1 MPKWNMPSY
10 PVTTATRRYDAI
22 VENGALS
29 RLAECIPARA
39 GKIFVVT
46 TPDVWQLHREAFEA
60 GLGKHSFQTLFFP
73 GGESN
78 KRLASIEVLAEEML
92 DKGGDRASV
101 VIGFGGGIVTDLAGF
116 LAAIFMRGIPFISIP
131 TTLLAQVD
139 AGVGGKTGANLTSGK
154 NLIGAFHQPLAVLSD
169 TSVLATLPE
178 RELRAGLF
186 EVLKCGVIR
195 SEPLFRTM
203 TTGARRVLDRD
214 PSTMETLIAESV
226 RIKCEVVSADEKEM
240 GVRKILNFGHTIGH
254 AIEAE
259 TLYGRFLHGEAVG
272 LGMKAAA
279 WLSHSA
285 GKLDESV
292 AREIVDA
299 VELYGPIPSAA
310 DLDPKRLLARL
321 AKDKK
326 TIRGSVHFVLATRIG
341 ATEVV
346 SDLDDTLILDAI
358 KKAIE

>member
-1 MPKWNMPSY
+1 MPSF
-10 PVTTATRRYDAI
+10 PVTTSANRYDAI
-22 VENGALS
+22 VEKGALS
-29 RLAECIPARA
+29 RLAEFIPAGA
-39 GKIFVVT
+39 GRIFVVT
-46 TPDVWQLHREAFEA
+46 TPDVWQLHGGKFKA
-60 GLGKHSFQTLFFP
+60 GLREHAVQTLFFP
-73 GGESN
+73 GGEGN
-78 KRLASIEVLAEEML
+78 KRLASVEVLAEEML

-116 LAAIFMRGIPFISIP
+116 LAAIFMRGVPFISVP

-169 TSVLATLPE
+169 TSLLATLPE

-186 EVLKCGVIR
+186 EVLKCGIIA

-203 TTGARRVLDRD
+203 AGSARRVLDRD
-214 PSTMETLIAESV
+214 PSTLETLIAESV
-226 RIKCEVVSADEKEM
+226 RIKCEVVSVDEKEQ
-240 GVRKILNFGHTIGH
+240 GVRKILNFGHTVGH

-259 TLYGRFLHGEAVG
+259 TLYTRFLHGEAVG

-279 WLSHSA
+279 WLSQLA
-285 GKLDESV
+285 GKLDESI
-292 AREIVDA
+292 AREIIDA

-310 DLDPKRLLARL
+310 ELDPERLLARL

-341 ATEVV
+341 AAEVV
-346 SDLDDTLILDAI
+346 SGLENTMILDAI
-358 KKAIE
+358 RRAIA

>member
-1 MPKWNMPSY
+1 MPSF
-10 PVTTATRRYDAI
+10 PVTTAASRYDAI

-29 RLAECIPARA
+29 RLAEFIPARA
-39 GKIFVVT
+39 GRIFVVT
-46 TPDVWQLHREAFEA
+46 TPDVWQLHGRAFTA
-60 GLGKHSFQTLFFP
+60 GMGKHSFQTLFFP
-73 GGESN
+73 GGEAN
-78 KRLASIEVLAEEML
+78 KRLASVEVLAEEML
-92 DKGGDRASV
+92 EKGGDRASV

-116 LAAIFMRGIPFISIP
+116 LAAIFMRGVPFISVP

-186 EVLKCGVIR
+186 EVLKCGIIR

-203 TTGARRVLDRD
+203 TDNARLVLDRD

-240 GVRKILNFGHTIGH
+240 GVRKILNFGHTVGH

-259 TLYGRFLHGEAVG
+259 THYSRFLHGEAVG

-279 WLSHSA
+279 WLSQLA
-285 GKLDESV
+285 GKLDEST
-292 AREIVDA
+292 AREIVGA

-310 DLDPKRLLARL
+310 DLDPERLLARL

-326 TIRGSVHFVLATRIG
+326 TIRGSVHFVLSTGIG
-341 ATEVV
+341 STEVV
-346 SDLDDTLILDAI
+346 SGLEDTLVLDAI
-358 KKAIE
+358 TKAIA

>member
-1 MPKWNMPSY
+1 MPSF
-10 PVTTATRRYDAI
+10 PVTTAVSRYDAI

-29 RLAECIPARA
+29 RLAEFIPARA

-46 TPDVWQLHREAFEA
+46 TPDVWQLHCGAFAA
-60 GLGKHSFQTLFFP
+60 GLGKHSYQTLFFP
-73 GGESN
+73 GGEGN
-78 KRLASIEVLAEEML
+78 KRLASVEVLAEEML
-92 DKGGDRASV
+92 NKGGDRASI

-116 LAAIFMRGIPFISIP
+116 LAAIFMRGVPFISVP

-139 AGVGGKTGANLTSGK
+139 AGVGGKTGANLLSGK

-169 TSVLATLPE
+169 TSVLTTLPE

-186 EVLKCGVIR
+186 EVLKCGIIR
-195 SEPLFRTM
+195 GEPLFRTM
-203 TTGARRVLDRD
+203 AGSARRVLDRD
-214 PSTMETLIAESV
+214 PSTLETLIAESV
-226 RIKCEVVSADEKEM
+226 RIKCEVVSADEREM

-259 TLYGRFLHGEAVG
+259 THYTRFLHGEAVG

-279 WLSHSA
+279 WLSHFA
-285 GKLDESV
+285 GKLDEPI
-292 AREIVDA
+292 AHEIVAA

-310 DLDPKRLLARL
+310 DLDPEQLLARL

-346 SDLDDTLILDAI
+346 SGLGDALVLDAI
-358 KKAIE
+358 KKAIA

>member
-1 MPKWNMPSY
+1 MPSF
-10 PVTTATRRYDAI
+10 PVTTAASRYDAI
-22 VENGALS
+22 VEKGVLS
-29 RLAECIPARA
+29 RLAEFIPALA
-39 GKIFVVT
+39 GRIFVVT
-46 TPDVWQLHREAFEA
+46 TPDVWQLHGRTFEA
-60 GLGKHSFQTLFFP
+60 GLGKHLFHTLVFP

-78 KRLASIEVLAEEML
+78 KRLASVEVLAEEML
-92 DKGGDRASV
+92 DKGGDRTSV

-116 LAAIFMRGIPFISIP
+116 LATIFMRGVPFISVP

-186 EVLKCGVIR
+186 EVLKCGIIR
-195 SEPLFRTM
+195 SEPLFRAM
-203 TTGARRVLDRD
+203 AGNSRLVLDRD
-214 PSTMETLIAESV
+214 PSTLETLIAESV
-226 RIKCEVVSADEKEM
+226 RIKCEVVSADEKEL

-259 TLYGRFLHGEAVG
+259 THYTRFLHGEAVG
-272 LGMKAAA
+272 LGMNAAV
-279 WLSHSA
+279 WLSQFA
-285 GKLDESV
+285 GKLDEST

-310 DLDPKRLLARL
+310 DLDSKRLLARL

-346 SDLDDTLILDAI
+346 SGLEDALVLDAI
-358 KKAIE
+358 KKAIA

>member
-1 MPKWNMPSY
+1 MPSF
-10 PVTTATRRYDAI
+10 PVTTAVSRYNAI
-22 VENGALS
+22 VENGALA
-29 RLAECIPARA
+29 RLAEFIPARV
-39 GKIFVVT
+39 GKIFVAT
-46 TPDVWQLHREAFEA
+46 TPDVWQLHGAAFTA
-60 GLGKHSFQTLFFP
+60 GMGKHTFETLFFP

-78 KRLASIEVLAEEML
+78 KRLTSVEVLAEEML
-92 DKGGDRASV
+92 SKGGDRASV
-101 VIGFGGGIVTDLAGF
+101 VIGFGGGIVTDLSGF
-116 LAAIFMRGIPFISIP
+116 LAAIFMRGVPFISVP

-169 TSVLATLPE
+169 TSLLATLPE

-186 EVLKCGVIR
+186 EVLKCGIIR

-203 TTGARRVLDRD
+203 TGGAGLVLGRD
-214 PSTMETLIAESV
+214 PATLETLIAESV

-259 TLYGRFLHGEAVG
+259 THYTRFLHGEAIG

-285 GKLDESV
+285 GKLDEAV
-292 AREIVDA
+292 AREIADA
-299 VELYGPIPSAA
+299 VDLFGPIPLAA
-310 DLDPKRLLARL
+310 DLDPERRLARL

-346 SDLDDTLILDAI
+346 SGLDDTLVLDAI
-358 KKAIE
+358 KKAIA

>member
-1 MPKWNMPSY
+1 MPSF
-10 PVTTATRRYDAI
+10 PVTTATSRYDAI
-22 VENGALS
+22 VEHGALS
-29 RLAECIPARA
+29 RLAEFIPARA
-39 GKIFVVT
+39 GRIFVVT
-46 TPDVWQLHREAFEA
+46 TPDVWQLHGNAFAA
-60 GLGKHSFQTLFFP
+60 GMGKHSFQTLFFP
-73 GGESN
+73 GGEAN
-78 KRLASIEVLAEEML
+78 KRLTSVEVLAEEML
-92 DKGGDRASV
+92 EKGGDRASV

-116 LAAIFMRGIPFISIP
+116 LAAIFMRGVPFISVP

-186 EVLKCGVIR
+186 EALKCGIIR

-203 TTGARRVLDRD
+203 TTSARRVLDRD
-214 PSTMETLIAESV
+214 PSTIETLIAESV

-279 WLSHSA
+279 WLSEFA
-285 GKLDESV
+285 GTADEFV
-292 AREIVDA
+292 ASEIIEA
-299 VELYGPIPSAA
+299 VNLYGPIPSAA
-310 DLDPKRLLARL
+310 DLDPQRLLARL

-326 TIRGSVHFVLATRIG
+326 TIRGSVHFVLSTGIG
-341 ATEVV
+341 STEVV
-346 SDLDDTLILDAI
+346 SDLDNDMVLEAI
-358 KKAIE
+358 TKVIA